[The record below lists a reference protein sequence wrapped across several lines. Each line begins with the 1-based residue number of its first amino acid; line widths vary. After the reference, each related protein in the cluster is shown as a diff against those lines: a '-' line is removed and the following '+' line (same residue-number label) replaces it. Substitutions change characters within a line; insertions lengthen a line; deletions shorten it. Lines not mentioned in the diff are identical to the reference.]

1 MHKFWK
7 IFIGLNIFGFIIS
20 ISNFF
25 FMLFYPIIFCINSA
39 SSLLIYI
46 IFRFIKKHKVNNF
59 LNILFSTILV
69 IFLNI
74 LISYTFFSLD
84 KMSQIMIY
92 ASIIYLCFQLLMIVL
107 LEAAL

>member
-25 FMLFYPIIFCINSA
+25 LMLFYPIIFCINSA

-59 LNILFSTILV
+59 LNIFFSTILV

-74 LISYTFFSLD
+74 LICYTYFSLD
-84 KMSQIMIY
+84 IMSQI
-92 ASIIYLCFQLLMIVL
+92 IIYLCFQLLMIVL